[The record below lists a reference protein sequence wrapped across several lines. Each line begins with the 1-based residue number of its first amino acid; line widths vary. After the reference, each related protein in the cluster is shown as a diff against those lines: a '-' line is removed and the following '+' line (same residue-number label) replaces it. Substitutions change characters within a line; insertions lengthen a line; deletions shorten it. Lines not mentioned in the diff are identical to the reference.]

1 MKRTVIKIDEAL
13 CNGCG
18 DCVDG
23 CYDGALQLIDGAKI
37 DTLTV
42 LVMEAS
48 CRRGLMRIVRQA
60 REQARRHI
68 PVEVIVLSVGGET
81 ANGQWI

>member
-13 CNGCG
+13 FNCFGYCG
-18 DCVDG
+18 YG
-23 CYDGALQLIDGAKI
+23 FYGGALQLIDGAKI

>member
-23 CYDGALQLIDGAKI
+23 CYEGALQLIDGAKI
-37 DTLTV
+37 DT
-42 LVMEAS
+42 
-48 CRRGLMRIVRQA
+48 VRCM
-60 REQARRHI
+60 
-68 PVEVIVLSVGGET
+68 VF
-81 ANGQWI
+81 

>member
-23 CYDGALQLIDGAKI
+23 CYEGALQLIDGAKI

-60 REQARRHI
+60 REQAL
-68 PVEVIVLSVGGET
+68 LSSIKFQQGFRSCLCS
-81 ANGQWI
+81 W